1 MILHR
6 SFAVLP
12 LQLGNASLAA
22 VIAAVVSWAFKFG
35 TLATA
40 SELAGLSTCQKV

>member
-12 LQLGNASLAA
+12 FQAENASHAA
-22 VIAAVVSWAFKFG
+22 AIAALVSWAFKFG
-35 TLATA
+35 TFATG
-40 SELAGLSTCQKV
+40 SEVAGLSTCQTT